1 VLDSCIL
8 IGSVVIFSTTSG
20 LAWPKVVYLN
30 SSRRA
35 LSIDG
40 IFNQNGQD
48 LEKSIAVAVFSFKY
62 RYSI

>member
-48 LEKSIAVAVFSFKY
+48 LEKSIAVAV
-62 RYSI
+62 